1 MRRPVTPPDDGAPP
15 APASVAAPRGGP
27 GRVPGIRE
35 VFLPVTTRRLWVG
48 PPWVKDRP
56 SGKYPIEI
64 DSRGAFGTGNHPTTY
79 GCLEAVDRFLLE
91 HPGASVLDVG
101 TGTGVL
107 AIAAALLGA
116 RRVLAIDIDPAAV
129 ATAECNARLHGVEVE
144 VRSRRLEDVAESFDL
159 VVANIRPEPLV
170 ALAGELARCTV
181 RRLVVSGVLP
191 REREPVEA
199 AFLRTRLLVERAEV
213 VPDFPGRFPLDS
225 PHWLR
230 FEYAAPAPA
239 KAGG

>member
-1 MRRPVTPPDDGAPP
+1 MTPPDDGDPP
-15 APASVAAPRGGP
+15 TPDSVAAPQGGSV
-27 GRVPGIRE
+27 RVPGLRE
-35 VFLPVTTRRLWVG
+35 VFLPVTTERLWVG
-48 PPWVKDRP
+48 PPWAKDRP
-56 SGKYPIEI
+56 SGKHHIEI

-79 GCLEAVDRFLLE
+79 GCLEAVDRFLRN

-116 RRVLAIDIDPAAV
+116 RSVLAIDIDPAAV
-129 ATAECNARLHGVEVE
+129 ATAERNARLHGVEIE
-144 VRSRRLEDVAESFDL
+144 VTSQRLEDVDGSFDL
-159 VVANIRPEPLV
+159 VVANIRPEPLI
-170 ALAGELARCTV
+170 ALAGELASRTV

-199 AFLRTRLLVERAEV
+199 AFLQTSLLVERAEV
-213 VPDFPGRFPLDS
+213 IPDFPGRFPLDS
-225 PHWLR
+225 PYWLC
-230 FEYAAPAPA
+230 FEYTRSTPA